1 MRKDSEELFG
11 LDNSHTPA
19 VVLVDDEDMVI
30 TSIRAFLSLETEYDI
45 HAFTRPE
52 EALAHVAKNSVDV
65 IVTDYLMPR
74 MTGLQL
80 LAESKKVQPE
90 AARVLLTGHADKQS
104 AIQAINDVG
113 LYQYLEK
120 PWDNSQ
126 LLLVINGAIERTR
139 LLRDVASL
147 VGELD
152 QAHGQLKE
160 AQRRLIRA
168 FL

>member
-1 MRKDSEELFG
+1 LSDSKPPRVL
-11 LDNSHTPA
+11 
-19 VVLVDDEDMVI
+19 LVDDEEMVI
-30 TSIRAFLSLETEYDI
+30 TSIRAFLSLETEYEI
-45 HAFTRPE
+45 
-52 EALAHVAKNSVDV
+52 LAHTTPEDALQRLEEGPVDV

-74 MTGLQL
+74 VNGLQL
-80 LAESKKVQPE
+80 LAEAKKRQPE

-104 AIQAINDVG
+104 AIEAINAVG

-120 PWDNSQ
+120 PWDNAQ

-139 LLRDVASL
+139 LLRGLAEKVE
-147 VGELD
+147 ELD
-152 QAHGQLKE
+152 AAHGQLKE